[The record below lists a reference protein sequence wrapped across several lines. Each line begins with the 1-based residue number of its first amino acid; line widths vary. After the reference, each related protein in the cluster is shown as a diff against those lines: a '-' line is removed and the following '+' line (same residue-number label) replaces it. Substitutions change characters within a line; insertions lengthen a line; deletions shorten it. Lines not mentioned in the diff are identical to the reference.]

1 MFNNHND
8 EEVVHMN
15 NQANIGYE
23 DGEVGN
29 PIDGHINVDLNN
41 ENDLNSYNQL
51 QNNHNRYDE
60 RGFYE
65 NNLDDDDDVYNHINY
80 EGGEPGVWQPG
91 DRQPRHQGGG
101 FARAA
106 EDLGGKPAPDG
117 EAGQDQGGHPGKAD
131 RHL

>member
-80 EGGEPGVWQPG
+80 EGGEPEKPG
-91 DRQPRHQGGG
+91 
-101 FARAA
+101 
-106 EDLGGKPAPDG
+106 
-117 EAGQDQGGHPGKAD
+117 
-131 RHL
+131 